1 MPDQT
6 IRTVTKWGVQLPN
19 GHVCNCDGPEDAV
32 ETRDR
37 YRNCIEDEF
46 GVKPEDYHPIV
57 VSRQEITTATEWEPG
72 ITEEPR

>member
-1 MPDQT
+1 MPEQT
-6 IRTVTKWGVQLPN
+6 IRTVTKYGVRLPN
-19 GHVCNCDGPEDAV
+19 GYVRSCDDAEDAV

-57 VSRQEITTATEWEPG
+57 VSRQEIATVTEWQPAP
-72 ITEEPR
+72 TEEGA